1 MVGLMLSISRE
12 KRQDRSRSKR
22 VWGEQSKEPLWLSG
36 LQIKNGK
43 RVTCRAVKVLLRKTL
58 LEIFVSR
65 FQAMVKRNP
74 WFPSQS
80 FRGQGYIRLTTFGII
95 LGKLVIID
103 FRWTVVNFANLLGQ
117 LPDGEFVWIPQVHG
131 TNGFFL
137 LHQLNEAFPRSST

>member
-12 KRQDRSRSKR
+12 RRQDRSRSKR
-22 VWGEQSKEPLWLSG
+22 VWDEQSKEPLWLSG

-43 RVTCRAVKVLLRKTL
+43 RVTGRAVKVLLRKTL

-95 LGKLVIID
+95 LG
-103 FRWTVVNFANLLGQ
+103 
-117 LPDGEFVWIPQVHG
+117 
-131 TNGFFL
+131 
-137 LHQLNEAFPRSST
+137 SS